1 MCYFLSYFS
10 CLNEKKTLTLHP
22 NNKNEG
28 GGNIL
33 FKDTANMLQQ
43 FTVENFLSFKDK
55 EVFKLQ
61 PGKGSRNKGHKV
73 EPVKG
78 HWILKSAALFGPN
91 AGGKSNFVEA
101 LELGKRLVLLGTRAE
116 TLIEYHPFRLSSESK
131 NKDTTITY
139 QILCN
144 NKKYEYGF
152 SYNAERISKEWL
164 KQITRKTEYV
174 IFDRDITAQEPFN
187 LSYLIKLNPKEEER
201 QFISFFAKATP
212 QHQLFLHEV
221 ISRNLRDNVSNIDD
235 LWEVIKWFI
244 DALKVLFPDTPYK
257 QGGMLKAVNDEQL
270 KEGFGE
276 LLRFFDTGI
285 QSIDLIDVDFEK
297 LGITQEMKQFIR
309 TDLSKSS
316 NAEAFGSLK
325 FENNLYLITFVDGI
339 IKAKKLQTLH
349 NIIDKKEK
357 EYFSLGDESDG
368 TQRIFDYIPLI
379 LDLIQGEKVFVID
392 EMERS
397 LHPALMRKLLELFF
411 KYSNDISTQL
421 IFTTHEST
429 LMDQDLL
436 RRDEIWL
443 IEKNKEGMSSL
454 NRLDEKFNLRFD
466 KELEKS
472 YLKGLFGASPDF
484 GSENAILKLRALLT
498 T

>member
-1 MCYFLSYFS
+1 
-10 CLNEKKTLTLHP
+10 
-22 NNKNEG
+22 
-28 GGNIL
+28 
-33 FKDTANMLQQ
+33 MLQQ

-55 EVFKLQ
+55 EVFRLQ
-61 PGKGSRNKGHKV
+61 PSKGSRNKGHKV

-187 LSYLIKLNPKEEER
+187 LSYLIKLNPKEEEK

-297 LGITQEMKQFIR
+297 LGITQEMKQFIK

-454 NRLDEKFNLRFD
+454 NRLDEKFSLRFD

-484 GSENAILKLRALLT
+484 GSENAIRKLRALLT

>member
-1 MCYFLSYFS
+1 
-10 CLNEKKTLTLHP
+10 
-22 NNKNEG
+22 
-28 GGNIL
+28 
-33 FKDTANMLQQ
+33 MLQQ

-78 HWILKSAALFGPN
+78 YWILKSAALFGPN

-101 LELGKRLVLLGTRAE
+101 LELGKRLVLRGTRAE

-244 DALKVLFPDTPYK
+244 DTLKVLFPDTPYK

-276 LLRFFDTGI
+276 LLRYFDTGI
-285 QSIDLIDVDFEK
+285 QAIDLIDVDFEK
-297 LGITQEMKQFIR
+297 LGITQEMKQFIK

-316 NAEAFGSLK
+316 NAEAFGSLR
-325 FENNLYLITFVDGI
+325 FENNLYLITFVDGT

-498 T
+498 F

>member
-1 MCYFLSYFS
+1 MVAATPLLY
-10 CLNEKKTLTLHP
+10 TTH
-22 NNKNEG
+22 
-28 GGNIL
+28 
-33 FKDTANMLQQ
+33 MLQQ
-43 FTVENFLSFKDK
+43 FTVENFLSFKDR

-61 PGKGSRNKGHKV
+61 PGKGSRNKEHKV

-101 LELGKRLVLLGTRAE
+101 LEYGKRLVLFGTRAE

-131 NKDTTITY
+131 KKDTTFIY

-152 SYNAERISKEWL
+152 SYNAERITKEWL
-164 KQITRKTEYV
+164 KQITRKTEYI
-174 IFDRDITAQEPFN
+174 IFDRDIASKDPFN
-187 LSYLIKLNPKEEER
+187 ISYLIKINPKEEER
-201 QFISFFAKATP
+201 QFLNFFAKATP

-221 ISRNLRDNVSNIDD
+221 ISRNLRDNVSNIED
-235 LWEVIKWFI
+235 LWEVIKWFA
-244 DALKVLFPDTPYK
+244 DTLKVLFPDTPYK

-276 LLRFFDTGI
+276 LLRYFDTGI
-285 QSIDLIDVDFEK
+285 QAIDLIDVDFDK
-297 LGITQEMKQFIR
+297 LGITQDMKQFIK

-316 NAEAFGSLK
+316 NAEAFGSLR
-325 FENNLYLITFVDGI
+325 FENNLYLIIYVDSI
-339 IKAKKLQTLH
+339 IKAKKLQTIH
-349 NIIDKKEK
+349 NIIDDDDK

-397 LHPALMRKLLELFF
+397 LHPTLMRKLIELFF
-411 KYSNDISTQL
+411 KYSNNISTQL

-443 IEKNKEGMSSL
+443 IDKNKEGVSSL
-454 NRLDEKFNLRFD
+454 KRLDEKFNLRFD
-466 KELEKS
+466 KELERS

-484 GSENAILKLRALLT
+484 GSEGAILKLKALLGS
-498 T
+498 

>member
-325 FENNLYLITFVDGI
+325 FENNLYLITFVDGT

>member
-1 MCYFLSYFS
+1 
-10 CLNEKKTLTLHP
+10 LNEKKTLTLHP

-325 FENNLYLITFVDGI
+325 FENNLYLITFVDGT